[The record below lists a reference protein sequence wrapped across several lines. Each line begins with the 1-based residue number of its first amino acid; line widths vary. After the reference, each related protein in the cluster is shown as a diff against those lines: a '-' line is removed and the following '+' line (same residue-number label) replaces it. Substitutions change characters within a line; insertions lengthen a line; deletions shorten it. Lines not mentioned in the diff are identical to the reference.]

1 MKLPATIDGTYR
13 EPVPRYEKEHQPAQV
28 PTL

>member
-13 EPVPRYEKEHQPAQV
+13 ESVPHYEMEHKPAQV